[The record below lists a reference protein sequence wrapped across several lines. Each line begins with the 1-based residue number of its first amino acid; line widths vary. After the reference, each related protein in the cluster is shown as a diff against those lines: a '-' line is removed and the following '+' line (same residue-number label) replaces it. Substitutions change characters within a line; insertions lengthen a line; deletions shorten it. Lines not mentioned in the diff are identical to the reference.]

1 MPQHRH
7 TFHEK
12 LVEIGGEDREKLCF
26 FEQRRTLVES
36 LGKNALIEVQP
47 TEIAI
52 DPDIRQILR
61 QGSVQHPVIT
71 DRCKSRHAHEMSS
84 RGLLSPWA
92 KTAILLALLGIFS
105 RGSQPENRA
114 ERTAGAGCRSRS
126 RASLGCLAPIPR
138 CRGNGRTA
146 RPGLPPWCRE
156 RAGKLLSTQGCGR
169 PSDGSRKLLPTLRC
183 LQNRCREQR

>member
-84 RGLLSPWA
+84 RGLLPRGLKLQFYRRSWA
-92 KTAILLALLGIFS
+92 SSRGGRNRKTAPS
-105 RGSQPENRA
+105 
-114 ERTAGAGCRSRS
+114 
-126 RASLGCLAPIPR
+126 APQEQDA
-138 CRGNGRTA
+138 N
-146 RPGLPPWCRE
+146 PGL
-156 RAGKLLSTQGCGR
+156 G
-169 PSDGSRKLLPTLRC
+169 
-183 LQNRCREQR
+183 

>member
-84 RGLLSPWA
+84 RELLHRALKLQFDRRSWA
-92 KTAILLALLGIFS
+92 CSRGGNRKTAPS
-105 RGSQPENRA
+105 
-114 ERTAGAGCRSRS
+114 
-126 RASLGCLAPIPR
+126 APQEQD
-138 CRGNGRTA
+138 A
-146 RPGLPPWCRE
+146 DPGLGLPWCALRRFHGVVE
-156 RAGKLLSTQGCGR
+156 MEELLDPGYLHGVANALGNSYQ
-169 PSDGSRKLLPTLRC
+169 RKAAA
-183 LQNRCREQR
+183 